1 MDAVECLVIGA
12 GVVGLAVA
20 RALAR
25 AGREVVVVV
34 EAEDAIGT
42 GVSSRSSE
50 VIHAGIYYATGL
62 AKTRLCVEGKVMLYR
77 FCREYGVQHRRSGK
91 LIVAAYESEIDQA
104 CGARGTG
111 KGERRR
117 RPPLAQRG
125 RGPRARAGAQGESR
139 AAFALDRHRRQSR
152 PNAGAQG

>member
-1 MDAVECLVIGA
+1 LVPA
-12 GVVGLAVA
+12 WLVSRS

-25 AGREVVVVV
+25 AGREVVVV

-42 GVSSRSSE
+42 GMSSRNSE

-91 LIVAAYESEIDQA
+91 LIVAADESEIAKLAALEVQA
-104 CGARGTG
+104 KANGVDDLLWLSGA
-111 KGERRR
+111 EV
-117 RPPLAQRG
+117 
-125 RGPRARAGAQGESR
+125 RARAGAEGEPG

-152 PNAGAQG
+152 PDAGAQG